1 MRRAGGAALPSAR
14 GCAALDRRSPATAD
28 QMTADWLA
36 FWMRL
41 FVRFRDGFTVSAP
54 VLPQSAALGGLYSG
68 YLLRF
73 TWARPAALHSLP
85 CLARTRRRARAS

>member
-54 VLPQSAALGGLYSG
+54 VLPQSAAGGLYSG
-68 YLLRF
+68 
-73 TWARPAALHSLP
+73 
-85 CLARTRRRARAS
+85 C